1 MERIWTRLAQWS
13 KIGPKQ
19 GSSPFAVGLAL
30 AIALFT
36 GGAVLPEG
44 AEIGESR
51 VEAETLRADLIINI
65 PVIIPGYPVILIP
78 QQEVE
83 ETVTVR
89 FIAEG
94 NDWATIYL
102 DDRILFRALN
112 TRRNYAV
119 ELEPG
124 AYRLQITGTT
134 RFDEWGAGYL
144 DVGRDDA
151 NLVVVRYSKTS
162 GIRVSGDP
170 FAWIPE

>member
-1 MERIWTRLAQWS
+1 M
-13 KIGPKQ
+13 
-19 GSSPFAVGLAL
+19 
-30 AIALFT
+30 
-36 GGAVLPEG
+36 
-44 AEIGESR
+44 
-51 VEAETLRADLIINI
+51 
-65 PVIIPGYPVILIP
+65 IIPGYPVILLP
-78 QQEVE
+78 QGEVE
-83 ETVTVR
+83 ETVIVR
-89 FIAEG
+89 FIAED

-102 DDRILFRALN
+102 DDRVLFRTLN

-124 AYRLQITGTT
+124 AYRLQITGAS

>member
-1 MERIWTRLAQWS
+1 MNPIWTRLTRWS
-13 KIGPKQ
+13 KIGPK
-19 GSSPFAVGLAL
+19 GPSPFALGLAL
-30 AIALFT
+30 AMALFT
-36 GGAVLPEG
+36 GGAALPEATT
-44 AEIGESR
+44 AEGNP
-51 VEAETLRADLIINI
+51 AHTDPLRADLIINI
-65 PVIIPGYPVILIP
+65 PVIIPGYPVILLP
-78 QQEVE
+78 QGEVE
-83 ETVTVR
+83 ETVIVR
-89 FIAEG
+89 FIAED

-102 DDRILFRALN
+102 DDRVLFRTLN

-124 AYRLQITGTT
+124 AYRLQITGAS